1 MLIASSQSSKH
12 KKHKRARL
20 VINPRDG
27 QNVTN
32 ITAMVAVLSAAGWKT
47 DIALKEYGG
56 QSVELATRAAEE
68 GYDLVLSYGGDGTL
82 EKKLNGVMNV
92 KRCRSVLGVIP
103 GGTANFWAT
112 EIGVPHDT
120 LKTGLVVL

>member
-1 MLIASSQSSKH
+1 MLIASSQSSKR

-32 ITAMVAVLSAAGWKT
+32 ITAMIAVLSAAGWKT

-68 GYDLVLSYGGDGTL
+68 GDDLVRGDG
-82 EKKLNGVMNV
+82 G
-92 KRCRSVLGVIP
+92 
-103 GGTANFWAT
+103 GGTVKPVRNAAVGIRRIRRRHA
-112 EIGVPHDT
+112 EYPGAP
-120 LKTGLVVL
+120 

>member
-1 MLIASSQSSKH
+1 MLIASSQSSKR

-32 ITAMVAVLSAAGWKT
+32 ITAMIAVLSAAGWKT

-68 GYDLVLSYGGDGTL
+68 GYDLVLGYGGDGTL
-82 EKKLNGVMNV
+82 NQALNGALDVQG
-92 KRCRSVLGVIP
+92 CRSVLGGIP
-103 GGTANFWAT
+103 RGTADVWANQ
-112 EIGVPHDT
+112 IRVPHDP
-120 LKTGLVVL
+120 LQGL